1 MAIVLSLLRQVI
13 LLVPMMLI
21 LPRILG
27 LNGVWFAQPIADL
40 ISFVVTAVL
49 LIKEVKSDKI
59 ETNDKVESE
68 IISLEV

>member
-1 MAIVLSLLRQVI
+1 
-13 LLVPMMLI
+13 MMLI

>member
-1 MAIVLSLLRQVI
+1 MVLSLLRQVI

-49 LIKEVKSDKI
+49 LVKEVKSDKI

>member
-1 MAIVLSLLRQVI
+1 MKKQIYIICLTIFCGLLIV
-13 LLVPMMLI
+13 
-21 LPRILG
+21 G

>member
-1 MAIVLSLLRQVI
+1 MLALLSLLRQVI

>member
-1 MAIVLSLLRQVI
+1 MAY
-13 LLVPMMLI
+13 PMMLI

>member
-1 MAIVLSLLRQVI
+1 MLWYLLRQVI

>member
-1 MAIVLSLLRQVI
+1 MFLSLLRQVI

-49 LIKEVKSDKI
+49 VVREVKSHKV
-59 ETNDKVESE
+59 ETNDEVEAE

>member
-1 MAIVLSLLRQVI
+1 MVLSLLRQVI

-59 ETNDKVESE
+59 ETYDKVESE

>member
-1 MAIVLSLLRQVI
+1 MVLSLLRQVI

-27 LNGVWFAQPIADL
+27 LNGVWFAQPIADI

>member
-1 MAIVLSLLRQVI
+1 MVLSLLRQVI

-49 LIKEVKSDKI
+49 LVREVKSDKI

>member
-1 MAIVLSLLRQVI
+1 MVLSLLRQVI